1 LARLRHLVD
10 VHESEVQELTCSLPA
25 GGFDRAMDKRMLRSL
40 SSVTFSLTLGSACF
54 AESVVLDV
62 LSVVPGHDT
71 RTGRPIV
78 QLVLGQKS
86 KQALTAF
93 SSAEIGRKVELRV
106 DDRIVA
112 APAIRE
118 PLSTSI
124 QISDVGWTDE
134 VAAAIASELAKPNA
148 KIELGPIK
156 E

>member
-1 LARLRHLVD
+1 M
-10 VHESEVQELTCSLPA
+10 
-25 GGFDRAMDKRMLRSL
+25 FRSL
-40 SSVTFSLTLGSACF
+40 FGLIFSLTLSSACF
-54 AESVVLDV
+54 AESLVLDV
-62 LSVVPGHDT
+62 LSVAQSHDQ

-86 KQALTAF
+86 KQALSAF
-93 SSAEIGRKVELRV
+93 SSAEVGNKAELRV
-106 DDRIVA
+106 DGRVIA

-118 PLSTSI
+118 PLSTSVI

-148 KIELGPIK
+148 KIELGTVK

>member
-1 LARLRHLVD
+1 MA
-10 VHESEVQELTCSLPA
+10 Q
-25 GGFDRAMDKRMLRSL
+25 FMFRSL
-40 SSVTFSLTLGSACF
+40 FGLIFNLTLSSACF

-62 LSVVPGHDT
+62 LSVAPSHDS

-93 SSAEIGRKVELRV
+93 SSAEIGNKAELRV
-106 DDRIVA
+106 DGRVVA
-112 APAIRE
+112 APVIRE

-124 QISDVGWTDE
+124 QISDVDWTDE
-134 VAAAIASELAKPNA
+134 VAAAIANDLAKPNA
-148 KIELGPIK
+148 KIELGTIK